1 MESRKFLLSKLML
14 VLAVFLISSCSEP
27 KKNVNLDAGI
37 AKYGA
42 WTGATDLV
50 LIDENGN
57 LNSSKYLKFYSHS
70 LSFTSNKD
78 LSIFYLDTRGIGGK
92 EFGMILVG
100 KYHPTDSSLFNGTAY
115 NMGDSAQAPVAFSLK
130 LPAKASELVSVTPS
144 IILTIG
150 ADSYKGIL
158 KNDQK
163 ISYFIAEMD
172 FSSGGRTTQDSKT
185 KSDVNNNGFFEEGF
199 AYAYKAN
206 AINTLDPNLTGGGGC
221 KLVSKEGESAYLNM
235 KFSILNKRDF
245 STEAPT
251 KGADE
256 TNDDFNA
263 RKKAYATKIKVWHN
277 SSTKYLV
284 EAKDSGTCNLSFEL
298 EKEDRLTTPTYKISK
313 VANLA
318 GCDKVANLSTGAYKG
333 FGSSFKDSGLALFGR
348 FRGSVANGTDAFYI
362 DCEMHRRAFQ

>member
-1 MESRKFLLSKLML
+1 MKSRKFLLSKLL
-14 VLAVFLISSCSEP
+14 IVLTVFFISSCSEP

-42 WTGATDLV
+42 WTGANNLV
-50 LIDENGN
+50 LIDKNGN

-115 NMGDSAQAPVAFSLK
+115 NMSDSTQAPVAFSLK

-144 IILTIG
+144 VVLTIG

-158 KNDQK
+158 KSDQK
-163 ISYFIAEMD
+163 TSYFIAEMD
-172 FSSGGRTTQDSKT
+172 FSSNGRPTQESKT
-185 KSDVNNNGFFEEGF
+185 KSDANNNGFFEEGF

-206 AINTLDPNLTGGGGC
+206 VLNSLDSSFSGGGGC
-221 KLVSKEGESAYLNM
+221 KLVSKEGASTYLNM

-256 TNDDFNA
+256 SNADFNA

-284 EAKDSGTCNLSFEL
+284 EAKDNGTCNLSFEI

-313 VANLA
+313 VANLT
-318 GCDKVANLSTGAYKG
+318 GCDKVENLSTSAYSG
-333 FGSSFKDSGLALFGR
+333 FGSSFKDSGVALFGR
-348 FRGSVANGTDAFYI
+348 FRGSVANGADAFYI
-362 DCEMHRRAFQ
+362 DCEMHRRTFQ